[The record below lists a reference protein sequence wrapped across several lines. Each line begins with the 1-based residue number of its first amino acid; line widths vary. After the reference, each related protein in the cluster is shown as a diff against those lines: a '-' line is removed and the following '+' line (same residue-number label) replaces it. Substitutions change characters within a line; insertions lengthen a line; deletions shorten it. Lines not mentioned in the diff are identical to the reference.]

1 MDIVISGKYGN
12 SSIEKENFRSMGI
25 LNDQRSKIHAVI
37 RPGYKLYIGTECND
51 GRSIKESWKYKQAI
65 KLKVPII
72 SIGGAQQP
80 LPQKVSISKELLVNK
95 YKPADVSNIIGHKE
109 QISQITDWLQSWD
122 SGITS
127 ESFKRGILITGPPGI
142 GKTTCAHLIAAAA
155 GYKVKEYNASDTRSI
170 STLRGIIALGMRRLV
185 KEVIVMDELD
195 GLSERG
201 GVGEIAAIL
210 KKTTVPIICI
220 ANDKPPKLK
229 PIISAC
235 LDIKFNR
242 PVKST
247 ISTAILKIAK
257 KEGINIERST
267 LETMCEKSGN
277 DIRSIL
283 NSLEFYG
290 SSVTTV
296 SANKDAN
303 LRLNMFSATQRLI
316 GNKTLTF
323 DEAADIVF
331 VDYGMIPLMIQEGYI
346 ASSRKSLDDIV
357 AAAEFISAADL
368 MDKYI
373 HQKQDWTLLP
383 HYVQNIAAA
392 ARVVSGPAPFQIFPQ
407 WLGCFSKRR
416 RRRRLV
422 DDLSTKVLC
431 AAVDFRLDYADAIQQ
446 ILLGPLITGAATSK
460 NTIQTMDSLR
470 LTRDDIIDS
479 LQELLIN
486 PIELSTKTKTAFTR
500 EYNKTHGM
508 RKTTGKTTGKTTKKI
523 SSSVNLEEELEEE
536 LEDELDELEED
547 NYIDSTWS

>member
-1 MDIVISGKYGN
+1 MDIVISGKYDKLN
-12 SSIEKENFRSMGI
+12 I
-25 LNDQRSKIHAVI
+25 LNGKFKIHSVI
-37 RPGYKLYIGTECND
+37 KSEYKLYIGSECND
-51 GRSIKESWKYKQAI
+51 GRSIKESWKYRQAV
-65 KLKVPII
+65 KLGIPII
-72 SIGGAQQP
+72 PIAQHAA
-80 LPQKVSISKELLVNK
+80 LSEESKATGCSTKELLVNK
-95 YKPADVSNIIGHKE
+95 YKPASVSDIIGHKE
-109 QISQITDWLQSWD
+109 QINQITEWLLGWN
-122 SGITS
+122 SGYPD
-127 ESFKRGILITGPPGI
+127 KRGILITGPPGI
-142 GKTTCAHLIAAAA
+142 GKTTCAHLIAEEA

-170 STLRGIIALGMRRLV
+170 SVLKGMIALGMRRLV
-185 KEVIVMDELD
+185 KEVIIMDELD

-210 KKTTVPIICI
+210 KKTSVPIICI

-229 PIISAC
+229 PIINAC

-247 ISTAILKIAK
+247 ISGAILKIAK
-257 KEGINIERST
+257 KEGIDIGREA

-290 SSVTTV
+290 SDV
-296 SANKDAN
+296 SATKDAN
-303 LRLNMFSATQRLI
+303 QRLNMFSATQRLI

-331 VDYGMIPLMIQEGYI
+331 VDYGMIPLMVQEGYI
-346 ASSRKSLDDIV
+346 ASSRKSLDDVV
-357 AAAEFISAADL
+357 AAAEFISVADL

-383 HYVQNIAAA
+383 HYVQNVVAA

-407 WLGCFSKRR
+407 WLGKNSKRLRR
-416 RRRRLV
+416 RRIV
-422 DDLSTKVLC
+422 DDLSTKVFT

-446 ILLGPLITGAATSK
+446 ILLEPLITGAATSK

-470 LTRDDIIDS
+470 LTRDDLMDS

-486 PIELSTKTKTAFTR
+486 PIELPTKTKTAFTR
-500 EYNKTHGM
+500 EYNKTHGVT
-508 RKTTGKTTGKTTKKI
+508 KNTGKTTKKI
-523 SSSVNLEEELEEE
+523 GRNINLEDGMEELNDLDELDEELEEG
-536 LEDELDELEED
+536 LED
-547 NYIDSTWS
+547 NYIDST